1 MLKFYPITF
10 LTLAPSITVSM
21 IKTFRQTI
29 LNLHRYRFL
38 SWQLVRSNLVG
49 GYKRSFIG
57 LGWMLIL
64 PIITVFTWILL
75 NGAGVV
81 DPGDTSIAYPAY
93 VLLSTSI
100 WGFFMELYRTS
111 SKVLTERGRMVVMNS
126 FPYEVLLMEK
136 VIVHLIN
143 FSIPLALNIIVLLIF
158 GVKFQWYSL
167 LLFPISLLPLFLLG
181 LGIGMVISVLRVIA
195 VDICTLVDEG
205 MKVLMFLTPVVYA
218 PKIET
223 GWLAFFNKY
232 NPLAY
237 LISFSRE
244 LLINGDFYKTTAYFW
259 CSVFCFFFF
268 YITLRFYL
276 NFSQR
281 VLERIY

>member
-1 MLKFYPITF
+1 MLR
-10 LTLAPSITVSM
+10 TL
-21 IKTFRQTI
+21 RQTAI
-29 LNLHRYRFL
+29 NLQRYRYL

-49 GYKRSFIG
+49 GYKKSFIG

-64 PIITVFTWILL
+64 PLITVATWILL

-81 DPGDTSIAYPAY
+81 EPGETGIAYPAY

-100 WGFFMELYRTS
+100 WGFFMEMYRTS
-111 SKVLTERGRMVVMNS
+111 SQVLTDRGRVVVMNS

-158 GVKFQWYSL
+158 GVRFHWWSL
-167 LLFPISLLPLFLLG
+167 LLFPISLLPLLLFG
-181 LGIGMVISVLRVIA
+181 LGIGMVVAVMRVIA
-195 VDICTLVDEG
+195 VDICTLIDEG

-218 PKIET
+218 PKIDQ
-223 GWLAFFNKY
+223 GWLGIFNQY

-244 LLINGDFYKTTAYFW
+244 LLINSDFYKTTAYFW
-259 CSVFCFFFF
+259 CALFCFLFF
-268 YITLRFYL
+268 YLTLRFYL
-276 NFSQR
+276 NFSKR
-281 VLERIY
+281 VLERVY

>member
-1 MLKFYPITF
+1 
-10 LTLAPSITVSM
+10 M
-21 IKTFRQTI
+21 IKTFRQTAI
-29 LNLHRYRFL
+29 NLYRYRFL

-49 GYKRSFIG
+49 GYKKSFIG

-64 PIITVFTWILL
+64 PLITVATWILL

-81 DPGDTSIAYPAY
+81 EPGKTSIAYPAF

-100 WGFFMELYRTS
+100 WGFFMEMYRTS
-111 SKVLTERGRMVVMNS
+111 SNVLTDRGRVVVMNA

-136 VIVHLIN
+136 IIVHLIN
-143 FSIPLALNIIVLLIF
+143 FSIPLVLNIIVLLLF
-158 GVKFQWYSL
+158 GVRFHWWML
-167 LLFPISLLPLFLLG
+167 LLFPISLVPLLLLG
-181 LGIGMVISVLRVIA
+181 LGIGMIVAIMRVIA

-218 PKIET
+218 PKIEG
-223 GWLAFFNKY
+223 GWLAVINEY

-244 LLINGDFYKTTAYFW
+244 LLINGDFYKTKEYVI
-259 CSVFCFFFF
+259 CSLICFFFF
-268 YITLRFYL
+268 YFTLRFYL
-276 NFSQR
+276 NFSKR
-281 VLERIY
+281 VLERNYT

>member
-1 MLKFYPITF
+1 MLR
-10 LTLAPSITVSM
+10 TLR
-21 IKTFRQTI
+21 KTAT
-29 LNLHRYRFL
+29 NLHRYRYL

-49 GYKRSFIG
+49 GYKKSFIG

-64 PIITVFTWILL
+64 PLITVATWILL

-81 DPGDTSIAYPAY
+81 EPGETGIAYPAY

-100 WGFFMELYRTS
+100 WGFFMEMYRTS
-111 SKVLTERGRMVVMNS
+111 SQVLTDRGRVVVMNS

-158 GVKFQWYSL
+158 GVRFQWWSL
-167 LLFPISLLPLFLLG
+167 LLFPISLVPLLLFG
-181 LGIGMVISVLRVIA
+181 LGIGMVVAVMRVIA
-195 VDICTLVDEG
+195 VDICTLIDEG

-218 PKIET
+218 PRIDQ
-223 GWLAFFNKY
+223 GWLGIFNRY

-244 LLINGDFYKTTAYFW
+244 LLINSDFYKAPAYLL
-259 CSVFCFFFF
+259 CALFCFLFF
-268 YITLRFYL
+268 YLTLRFYL
-276 NFSQR
+276 NFSKR
-281 VLERIY
+281 VLERVY

>member
-1 MLKFYPITF
+1 
-10 LTLAPSITVSM
+10 M
-21 IKTFRQTI
+21 IKTFAQTA
-29 LNLHRYRFL
+29 NSLHRYRYL

-49 GYKRSFIG
+49 GYKKSFIG

-64 PIITVFTWILL
+64 PLITVATWILL

-81 DPGDTSIAYPAY
+81 EPGETGIAYPAY

-111 SKVLTERGRMVVMNS
+111 SKVLTDRGRMVVMNS

-143 FSIPLALNIIVLLIF
+143 FSIPLVLNIVVLLIF
-158 GVKFQWYSL
+158 GVRFSWHTL
-167 LLFPISLLPLFLLG
+167 LLFPISLLPLLLLG
-181 LGIGMVISVLRVIA
+181 LGIGMVVAVMRVIA

-218 PKIET
+218 PKVKT
-223 GWLAFFNKY
+223 GWLAFFNEY

-244 LLINGDFYKTTAYFW
+244 LLINGDFFQTYAYLW
-259 CSVFCFFFF
+259 CALLCFFFF
-268 YITLRFYL
+268 YLTLRFYL
-276 NFSQR
+276 NFSKR
-281 VLERIY
+281 VLERVY